1 MKKPKIIVRDVPS
14 TEIPVD
20 VPVNTASN
28 EDEAPKAAPAP
39 ETTVEKRPFAV
50 MIPTSTFR
58 VLSVIA
64 KAEGTSVSEIILDA
78 VARADLKARARKA
91 LAALAAEIE

>member
-20 VPVNTASN
+20 VPVNTVTT
-28 EDEAPKAAPAP
+28 EEEAPKAAPAP
-39 ETTVEKRPFAV
+39 ENTVEKRPFTV
-50 MIPTSTFR
+50 MVPTSTFR

-78 VARADLKARARKA
+78 VFKADLKARARKA